1 MKLVKIYTNNKPF
14 HNTRF
19 NPGFNVILGEPIER
33 KNKDKDTHNLGK
45 SLLIDVLDFLLLKE
59 LVPEHIFKNHK
70 TRFTGYVFYLEIKLN
85 SGKYLVIRRG
95 VDKLS
100 KISFKLNPTE
110 LAGFDED
117 LQWDHENLPLEKAIE
132 ILDRYLAFDVVATE
146 WDFRKTISYFLRKQ
160 EDFQEVFQLSK
171 YKGKHREWKPCLF
184 DMLGFDGKRLL
195 EKYETDDKKKELV
208 DLIAQ
213 VKEKFSIGTGESDK
227 LKGIIELKTDERNKI
242 EKKIDDFN
250 FYLQDKEINQR
261 LVDETDFRIATLN
274 TLRYNI
280 TEELK
285 KIQESLKTEILPIDM
300 DQLKKLYEEAEIFLP
315 DNLVK
320 GYKDL
325 ETFNLQVSEERRK
338 YLKERSAELKVE
350 LGPLEKELEHL
361 DSLKSEMLSVLKDKD
376 SYEKFKHYQKSLA
389 KIDGEI
395 ARLEEKLENL
405 GKVGELEAQIKALDE
420 TLRTQI
426 EAIKELI
433 DRGNDSYTEIR
444 RQFNRFIQA
453 VLNVPAM
460 ISIYQNR
467 NGNIDFHPNIQNPDN
482 MEVTAEGYGTT
493 YKKFLC
499 MAFDLA
505 VLMTYS
511 KRSFYRFVYHD
522 GALEALDDRKKINFL
537 NAVRKICREY
547 DLQYIMTLIDSD
559 LPRDELENKVVF
571 PDDEIVLKLHDR
583 DDTGRLFEMSF

>member
-1 MKLVKIYTNNKPF
+1 
-14 HNTRF
+14 
-19 NPGFNVILGEPIER
+19 
-33 KNKDKDTHNLGK
+33 
-45 SLLIDVLDFLLLKE
+45 
-59 LVPEHIFKNHK
+59 
-70 TRFTGYVFYLEIKLN
+70 
-85 SGKYLVIRRG
+85 
-95 VDKLS
+95 
-100 KISFKLNPTE
+100 
-110 LAGFDED
+110 
-117 LQWDHENLPLEKAIE
+117 
-132 ILDRYLAFDVVATE
+132 
-146 WDFRKTISYFLRKQ
+146 
-160 EDFQEVFQLSK
+160 
-171 YKGKHREWKPCLF
+171 
-184 DMLGFDGKRLL
+184 
-195 EKYETDDKKKELV
+195 
-208 DLIAQ
+208 
-213 VKEKFSIGTGESDK
+213 
-227 LKGIIELKTDERNKI
+227 
-242 EKKIDDFN
+242 
-250 FYLQDKEINQR
+250 
-261 LVDETDFRIATLN
+261 VDETDSRIATLN

-285 KIQESLKTEILPIDM
+285 KIQKSLKTEVSPIDM
-300 DQLKKLYEEAEIFLP
+300 DQLKKLYEEAEIYFP

-361 DSLKSEMLSVLKDKD
+361 DSLKSDMLSVLKDKD

-389 KIDGEI
+389 KIDGDI

-420 TLRTQI
+420 TLRTQM

-460 ISIYQNR
+460 ISISQNR
-467 NGNIDFHPNIQNPDN
+467 NGNIDFHPGIQDPKN

-537 NAVRKICREY
+537 NEVRKICREY

-583 DDTGRLFEMSF
+583 DDTGRLFQMAF